1 MITYGKRKRVI
12 WITTVFIILILFTIL
27 ISLQL
32 GSFSI
37 KPLEVVQTF
46 LGQGTRKQ
54 EIVLFSMRLPRIVMA
69 ILVGTALAVSGA
81 ILQSITKNDLAD
93 PGIMG
98 ISSGAALA
106 VVMYIYFMNGNVYDG
121 VSNLTIW
128 TMPVVAFFGSILGA
142 VLIYLFAWKK
152 GINPTRLIL
161 IGIGINSAFQALMI
175 IFQLRFTT
183 QEFNRVM
190 VWISGSIWGT
200 SWIYVITILPW
211 IIVFLF
217 FAIYKARF
225 LDVFLLGDHLSIGL
239 GVQVEKARRILI
251 LFAVALAGVATS
263 VAGTISF
270 LGLISPHI
278 ARKLV
283 GPKHKLLLPVS
294 ALVGTLLLLIS
305 DTIARNIVA
314 PAEIPVG
321 IVVSIIGV
329 PYFLYLMV
337 KE

>member
-1 MITYGKRKRVI
+1 MITFGKRKRVI

-217 FAIYKARF
+217 FTIYKARF

>member
-37 KPLEVVQTF
+37 KPWEVVQTF

-217 FAIYKARF
+217 FTIYKARF

>member
-12 WITTVFIILILFTIL
+12 WIITVFIILILFTIL
-27 ISLQL
+27 ISLKL

-37 KPLEVVQTF
+37 KPWEVIQTL

-69 ILVGTALAVSGA
+69 ILVGTALAVSGT

-98 ISSGAALA
+98 ISSGASLA

-152 GINPTRLIL
+152 GVNPTRLIL
-161 IGIGINSAFQALMI
+161 IGIGINSAFQALLI

-225 LDVFLLGDHLSIGL
+225 FDVFLLGDPLSIGL
-239 GVQVEKARRILI
+239 GVQVEKVRLILI

-305 DTIARNIVA
+305 DMIARNIVA

>member
-1 MITYGKRKRVI
+1 MITFGKRKRVI

-37 KPLEVVQTF
+37 KPWEVVQTF

-217 FAIYKARF
+217 FTIYKARF

>member
-37 KPLEVVQTF
+37 KPWEVVQTF

-251 LFAVALAGVATS
+251 FFAVALAGVATS

-278 ARKLV
+278 ARKIV

>member
-37 KPLEVVQTF
+37 KPWEVVQTF

-278 ARKLV
+278 ARKIV

>member
-37 KPLEVVQTF
+37 KPLEVVQTL

>member
-1 MITYGKRKRVI
+1 MITFGKRKRVI

-37 KPLEVVQTF
+37 KPWEVVQTF

>member
-1 MITYGKRKRVI
+1 MITFGKRKRVI

>member
-37 KPLEVVQTF
+37 KPWEVVQTF

>member
-152 GINPTRLIL
+152 GINSTRLIL

>member
-217 FAIYKARF
+217 FAIYKTRF

>member
-37 KPLEVVQTF
+37 KPWEVIQTL

-263 VAGTISF
+263 VAGTLSF

>member
-37 KPLEVVQTF
+37 KPWEVIQTL

>member
-37 KPLEVVQTF
+37 KPWEVIQTL

-152 GINPTRLIL
+152 GVNPTRLIL
-161 IGIGINSAFQALMI
+161 IGIGINSAFQSLMI

-225 LDVFLLGDHLSIGL
+225 LDVFLLGDPLSIGL
-239 GVQVEKARRILI
+239 GVQVEKVRRILI

>member
-46 LGQGTRKQ
+46 LGQGTTKQ

-225 LDVFLLGDHLSIGL
+225 LDVFLLGDPLSIGL
-239 GVQVEKARRILI
+239 GVQVEKVRRILI
-251 LFAVALAGVATS
+251 FFAVALAGVATS

-278 ARKLV
+278 ARKIV

>member
-1 MITYGKRKRVI
+1 MITFGKRKRVI

-37 KPLEVVQTF
+37 KPWEVVQTF

-69 ILVGTALAVSGA
+69 ILVGTTLAVSGA

>member
-37 KPLEVVQTF
+37 KPWEVVQTF

-270 LGLISPHI
+270 LGLISSHI

>member
-1 MITYGKRKRVI
+1 MITFGKRKRVI

-54 EIVLFSMRLPRIVMA
+54 EIVLFSMRLPRIVIA

-217 FAIYKARF
+217 FTIYKARF

>member
-1 MITYGKRKRVI
+1 MITCGKRKRVI

-37 KPLEVVQTF
+37 KPWEVVQTF

>member
-46 LGQGTRKQ
+46 LGQGTTKQ

-183 QEFNRVM
+183 QEFNRIM

-251 LFAVALAGVATS
+251 FFAVALAGVATS

-278 ARKLV
+278 ARKIV

-305 DTIARNIVA
+305 DTISRNIVA

>member
-37 KPLEVVQTF
+37 KLWEVVQTF

>member
-37 KPLEVVQTF
+37 KPWEVVQTF

-161 IGIGINSAFQALMI
+161 IGIGINSTFQALMI

-251 LFAVALAGVATS
+251 FFAVALAGVATS

-278 ARKLV
+278 ARKIV